1 MKRWLAR
8 LLGGSRDPAPAAP
21 AGGVAAAPAAVP
33 AAVEAAPIPFLP
45 WLLDLPPSADG
56 AAPDLDRALTAVD
69 AVLATPRLPAEL
81 LPRASAVV
89 PQIIAMLQQGDMAIP
104 ALAERVS
111 KDIMLMAEVLRVAAS
126 PLYGQHREVVDLRHA
141 IRVIGVGGVNAAIAR
156 VVLKPIFQ
164 AGTGALSQR
173 TAARLWTHADTLA
186 QHGAREA
193 QRAGLP
199 MFDGFLAGLLVDS
212 GWTVLLR
219 ILDRSLQTLDQPLTA
234 EQTAALE
241 QRANALFGLAAQ
253 GWDIT
258 PAFTAFAAEARS
270 CPLATARQPL
280 AGVIRAAQPTALA
293 ELEGRG

>member
-1 MKRWLAR
+1 MVDQPVDGL
-8 LLGGSRDPAPAAP
+8 P
-21 AGGVAAAPAAVP
+21 
-33 AAVEAAPIPFLP
+33 PIPLLT
-45 WLLDLPPSADG
+45 WLLDAPPSVDG
-56 AAPDLDRALTAVD
+56 AAPDLDLALAAVD
-69 AVLATPRLPAEL
+69 AILAAPRLPADL

-89 PQIIAMLQQGDMAIP
+89 PQVIAMLQQPDLAIP
-104 ALAERVS
+104 ALADRVS

-156 VVLKPIFQ
+156 VVLKPLFHGG
-164 AGTGALSQR
+164 AGALSQR

-199 MFDGFLAGLLVDS
+199 MFDGFLAGLLLDS
-212 GWTVLLR
+212 GWTALFR
-219 ILDRSLQTLDQPLTA
+219 ILDRTLQALDQPLTA

-241 QRANALFGLAAQ
+241 QRAHALFGLAAQ

-270 CPLATARQPL
+270 TPLAAARQPL
-280 AGVIRAAQPTALA
+280 AAVIRAAQPAALA
-293 ELEGRG
+293 ELAGRG